1 MDKRN
6 SNFLK
11 NILINVFFVTL
22 AELVE
27 RYNLRKQ
34 NINNGDV

>member
-1 MDKRN
+1 MDKKN

-27 RYNLRKQ
+27 RYNLKRQ
-34 NINNGDV
+34 NMKK

>member
-34 NINNGDV
+34 NIK

>member
-6 SNFLK
+6 SSFLK
-11 NILINVFFVTL
+11 NILINVLFVTL

-27 RYNLRKQ
+27 RYNLKKQ
-34 NINNGDV
+34 NMK

>member
-6 SNFLK
+6 SSFLK
-11 NILINVFFVTL
+11 NILINVLFVTL

-27 RYNLRKQ
+27 RYKLKKQ
-34 NINNGDV
+34 NIK

>member
-6 SNFLK
+6 SSFLK
-11 NILINVFFVTL
+11 NILINVLFVTL

-27 RYNLRKQ
+27 RYNLKKQ
-34 NINNGDV
+34 NIK